1 MKNDMLNDYAN
12 YHYKVKDEELSFIA
26 LLINFI
32 ALKEYMMTL
41 YPLILRKTRSSHL
54 KWSNLCL

>member
-1 MKNDMLNDYAN
+1 MKNGMFIDYAN

-54 KWSNLCL
+54 K

>member
-26 LLINFI
+26 LLIFIMIVFLPYLRSCKFNF
-32 ALKEYMMTL
+32 T
-41 YPLILRKTRSSHL
+41 S
-54 KWSNLCL
+54 

>member
-1 MKNDMLNDYAN
+1 MLNDYTN
-12 YHYKVKDEELSFIA
+12 YHCKVKDEELSFIA

-41 YPLILRKTRSSHL
+41 YPLTLRKIRSSHL
-54 KWSNLCL
+54 K